1 MNIDLLLDFTSMKRV
16 HASQSTKMFV
26 SLRCFRDVSKDLDQK
41 AKIDS
46 KLVKV
51 FSSDLYQKAKNDS
64 KYMQACA
71 THSVLPSLTSS
82 YQQGCTDRPPLLTK
96 TTCHMQDRIAWCC
109 IC

>member
-1 MNIDLLLDFTSMKRV
+1 MNIDLLLDFTPMKRV

-51 FSSDLYQKAKNDS
+51 FQVICIRKLKMIQS
-64 KYMQACA
+64 
-71 THSVLPSLTSS
+71 
-82 YQQGCTDRPPLLTK
+82 
-96 TTCHMQDRIAWCC
+96 TC
-109 IC
+109 

>member
-26 SLRCFRDVSKDLDQK
+26 GLRCFKDVSKDLDQK

-51 FSSDLYQKAKNDS
+51 FQVICIRKLKMIQS
-64 KYMQACA
+64 
-71 THSVLPSLTSS
+71 
-82 YQQGCTDRPPLLTK
+82 
-96 TTCHMQDRIAWCC
+96 TC
-109 IC
+109 

>member
-46 KLVKV
+46 KWVKV
-51 FSSDLYQKAKNDS
+51 FQVICIRKLKMIQS
-64 KYMQACA
+64 
-71 THSVLPSLTSS
+71 
-82 YQQGCTDRPPLLTK
+82 
-96 TTCHMQDRIAWCC
+96 TC
-109 IC
+109 

>member
-51 FSSDLYQKAKNDS
+51 FQVICIRKLKMNQS
-64 KYMQACA
+64 
-71 THSVLPSLTSS
+71 
-82 YQQGCTDRPPLLTK
+82 
-96 TTCHMQDRIAWCC
+96 TC
-109 IC
+109 